1 MSSQQKQG
9 PANIGDAFLGKVPP
23 HSNDAE
29 LSVIGSCLLH
39 NDVIDDVLAE
49 VKPTDFYSETHEILF
64 TAIRDMHDDNRPVD
78 LISLGEHL
86 KERGDLENVGGLAYL
101 ASIQDNVPTA
111 AHVVAHAT
119 IIREKSLVRAILG
132 VGLDILQKGY
142 GDYGDVREFAN
153 DVAKAVDEAIQH
165 RVQNPIQHVYESL
178 KKTFSNIERQRETK
192 SVLTGVDTG
201 FEAINAMTNG
211 LQLAD
216 LIIVAGRPSMGK
228 TALALNMATNAVKRA
243 GTGVVIFSLEMS
255 ADQLNRR
262 LLSSEAGVFGHKLRD
277 PKRLEDEDF
286 GRIIEA
292 ADRFHKA
299 PIYIDDSPEPNVLD
313 IRARSR
319 SLKRKVDI
327 GLIIVDYLQIMP
339 ELDPKASRE
348 RQIAENT
355 RRLKA
360 LAKDLNVPVVVL
372 SQLNRGP
379 ENRQDKRPEL
389 RDLRESGAIEQDA
402 DLIMFL
408 YREGAYN
415 PTSADNT
422 AEVIFGKQRNGPIG
436 TVKLVFQK
444 EYTRFVDFSDEY
456 AIYEPEPEPQYPT
469 MLGSEQREL
478 DRHPAEPPEKDDDG
492 AMPF

>member
-9 PANIGDAFLGKVPP
+9 PASIGDAFLGKVPP

-49 VKPTDFYSETHEILF
+49 VKPTDFYAEAHELLF
-64 TAIRDMHDDNRPVD
+64 RAIRDMHDDNRPVD
-78 LISLGEHL
+78 LVSLGEYL
-86 KERGDLENVGGLAYL
+86 KDRGELESAGGLAYL
-101 ASIQDNVPTA
+101 ASILDNVPTS
-111 AHVVAHAT
+111 AHVISHAR
-119 IIREKSLVRAILG
+119 IIREKALVRSILG
-132 VGLDILQKGY
+132 ASLDALQKGY
-142 GDYGDVREFAN
+142 GDYGDVREYAN
-153 DVAKAVDEAIQH
+153 DVAKAIDEAIQQ
-165 RVQNPIQHVYESL
+165 RVQNPVVHIYDSL
-178 KKTFSNIERQRETK
+178 KQTFTNIERQAKTK

-201 FEAINAMTNG
+201 FQAINEMTNG
-211 LQLAD
+211 LQPSD
-216 LIIVAGRPSMGK
+216 LVIIAGRPSMGK
-228 TALALNMATNAVKRA
+228 TALALNMATHAVKR
-243 GTGVVIFSLEMS
+243 GTGVLFFSLEMS

-262 LLSSEAGVFGHKLRD
+262 LLSAEAGVFGHKLRD
-277 PKRLEDEDF
+277 PKRLDDDDF
-286 GRIIEA
+286 GLIIEA
-292 ADRFHKA
+292 ADGLYQA
-299 PIYIDDSPEPNVLD
+299 PLYIDDSPEPNVLD

-319 SLKRKVDI
+319 SMKRKVDL
-327 GLIIVDYLQIMP
+327 GLIIVDYLQIIP

-360 LAKDLNVPVVVL
+360 LAKDLNVPVAVL

-444 EYTRFVDFSDEY
+444 EYMRFVDFSDEY
-456 AIYEPEPEPQYPT
+456 ATYESEPE
-469 MLGSEQREL
+469 S
-478 DRHPAEPPEKDDDG
+478 
-492 AMPF
+492 